1 MEIVTFRSLDCFN
14 LGSNHRVEMVTIRS
28 LECDIIVVEDRVEV
42 ITLSFLECFNCGQKT
57 WWEWLH

>member
-1 MEIVTFRSLDCFN
+1 MVILRSLDCFN
-14 LGSNHRVEMVTIRS
+14 LGSKHRVEMVTIRS